1 MHHYSDTN
9 ASATVPVQEEQDTL
23 VRSGPA
29 SGGNNFTHP
38 DIYPVI
44 LQTMTAGISSGI
56 SPLQFMD
63 CIQVGNR
70 QLGNR
75 AFVRWVGELRSREQ
89 DPGIQQVAGSG
100 LQEPGRSLTRQ
111 APLQLMSKRKK
122 KKGEPVVVETSGE
135 TSEATPEA
143 PSGPGA
149 QAELQAPLPQEG
161 PKETAEPGEKKKKK
175 KSRVQVA
182 LNTLRAEGVEAFKR
196 YIEEEITVVDS
207 LCNMRDRINRAE
219 NLRRIK
225 EAALGVVE
233 ERIRALDPGAGLATP
248 EEVGPGL
255 GQVAEK
261 AAVAPLKTALS
272 PKEKALFGCCYTGDV
287 GIVRRLLRFGKV
299 DVNMA
304 TGVGT
309 LLCVAA
315 FKGHASIVRELLP
328 IPGIDVNLAQQAG
341 TTPLYFAAQERH
353 LETVK
358 LLLTARGINVNL
370 AEINGNT
377 PLCVAAQSGHE
388 EIVRLLLAVPG
399 IKIDVQPENGATSLY
414 CAAQD
419 NFLGIVQL
427 FLKRGADVN
436 LTLNDGTSPLCAA
449 ANQGNVE
456 VVRLLLQAPAIQVNK
471 AARNGVTALG
481 VASTRGYKEI
491 VRLLL
496 DKQADPNITNELG
509 LSPLHV
515 ACVRGYTGIVE
526 MLLNVQADMDAE
538 VIVRETQKYTPY
550 GLAQLGGHRGI
561 MSLLERRRREKAEQL
576 PRIESLSPCLRPAE
590 PAPLLT
596 TAGAGSA
603 KAGGQV
609 LADQPGQIAPST
621 SLPPEPVLLPASQPT
636 AQPGNVPL
644 IPPIA
649 PASQVT
655 DTMEPAYTALPTAM
669 SEPSSSARPDKQL
682 QATKTPSPLDTA
694 KDELIREILRKLDQ
708 DNLESLEGI
717 RLMVEVR
724 ATDSIDSLCGLYNRL
739 AGIERQKER
748 ARRRKVRHKPPSIG
762 AKAMPPDTVPTFA
775 LGQKR
780 NLSAEAVEGEIKR
793 HLSQSNHRFVSQ
805 AVNDMEFGRG
815 KPTTGYPGMWHVSA
829 GISGVGSCSVF
840 FYADKETRVI
850 RIVGI
855 GHHAGR
861 AAYQLDYAVGE
872 LGDSGRV
879 LSIDKR

>member
-1 MHHYSDTN
+1 MSYIQYHSDADNTAAWMERTGQDIGVGVDPSR
-9 ASATVPVQEEQDTL
+9 ASLPPWRDKSDGQSL
-23 VRSGPA
+23 S
-29 SGGNNFTHP
+29 
-38 DIYPVI
+38 
-44 LQTMTAGISSGI
+44 LQTMAAGIQGGI
-56 SPLQFMD
+56 PLLQFSD
-63 CIQVGNR
+63 SIRSGNR
-70 QLGNR
+70 HMGNR
-75 AFVRWVGELRSREQ
+75 AFLHWVGELYAAGRGGETHA
-89 DPGIQQVAGSG
+89 VAAQG
-100 LQEPGRSLTRQ
+100 LQYPGSPLTYH
-111 APLQLMSKRKK
+111 APLQLMPKK
-122 KKGEPVVVETSGE
+122 KQRQEGSSAEGVSEGV
-135 TSEATPEA
+135 SEATPEA
-143 PSGPGA
+143 PPGPGV
-149 QAELQAPLPQEG
+149 QAEVQAPLPQEG
-161 PKETAEPGEKKKKK
+161 LKETAKPGEKKKKK

-182 LNTLRAEGVEAFKR
+182 LNTLRAEGLDEFKC
-196 YIEEEITVVDS
+196 YIEANISERE
-207 LCNMRDRINRAE
+207 L
-219 NLRRIK
+219 LRT
-225 EAALGVVE
+225 LT
-233 ERIRALDPGAGLATP
+233 ERISRAQDLGDRKDPALRAVEGRIGELDPESVPAVP
-248 EEVGPGL
+248 
-255 GQVAEK
+255 Q
-261 AAVAPLKTALS
+261 AAVARPRQVVEKAVVAPSKTALS
-272 PKEKALFGCCYTGDV
+272 PKEKALFECCYTGDV

-309 LLCVAA
+309 PLCVAA
-315 FKGHASIVRELLP
+315 FKGHASIVRELLS
-328 IPGIDVNLAQQAG
+328 IPGIDVNLAQQTG

-353 LETVK
+353 LGTVK

-377 PLCVAAQSGHE
+377 PLCVAAQLGHE

-481 VASTRGYKEI
+481 IASTRGYKEI

-496 DKQADPNITNELG
+496 DKQADPNITNDFG
-509 LSPLHV
+509 LSPLNV
-515 ACVRGYTGIVE
+515 ACVRGNTGIVE

-561 MSLLERRRREKAEQL
+561 MSLLERRRREKA
-576 PRIESLSPCLRPAE
+576 
-590 PAPLLT
+590 
-596 TAGAGSA
+596 
-603 KAGGQV
+603 
-609 LADQPGQIAPST
+609 DQPGQIAPST
-621 SLPPEPVLLPASQPT
+621 SLPPEPVPLPASQPT

-644 IPPIA
+644 TPPIA

-655 DTMEPAYTALPTAM
+655 DTMEPAYTAPATAM
-669 SEPSSSARPDKQL
+669 SEPSSSTRPDKQPR
-682 QATKTPSPLDTA
+682 ATETRSPLDTA
-694 KDELIREILRKLDQ
+694 KDELIQEILRKLDQ

-724 ATDSIDSLCGLYNRL
+724 ATDSIDRLCGLYNRL

-748 ARRRKVRHKPPSIG
+748 ARRRKARHKAPSIG
-762 AKAMPPDTVPTFA
+762 VKAMPPDTVPTFA
-775 LGQKR
+775 LGQKL

-793 HLSQSNHRFVSQ
+793 HLSQAHHRFISQ

-815 KPTTGYPGMWHVSA
+815 KPTAGYPGLWHASA

-840 FYADKETRVI
+840 YYINEETREI

-861 AAYQLDYAVGE
+861 AVYRLDYAAEG
-872 LGDSGRV
+872 LGGSGRI
-879 LSIDKR
+879 LRIA

>member
-1 MHHYSDTN
+1 MERTGQDIGVGVDPSRASLPPWRDKSDGQ
-9 ASATVPVQEEQDTL
+9 SL
-23 VRSGPA
+23 S
-29 SGGNNFTHP
+29 
-38 DIYPVI
+38 
-44 LQTMTAGISSGI
+44 LQTMAAGIQGGI
-56 SPLQFMD
+56 PLLQFSD
-63 CIQVGNR
+63 SIRSGNR
-70 QLGNR
+70 HMGNR
-75 AFVRWVGELRSREQ
+75 AFLHWVGELYAAGRGRETHA
-89 DPGIQQVAGSG
+89 VAAQG
-100 LQEPGRSLTRQ
+100 LQYPGSPLTYH
-111 APLQLMSKRKK
+111 APLQLMPKK
-122 KKGEPVVVETSGE
+122 KKRQEGSSAEGVSEGV
-135 TSEATPEA
+135 SEATPEA
-143 PSGPGA
+143 PPGPGV
-149 QAELQAPLPQEG
+149 QAEAQAPLPQEG
-161 PKETAEPGEKKKKK
+161 LKETAKPGEKKKKK

-182 LNTLRAEGVEAFKR
+182 LNTLRAEGLDEFKC
-196 YIEEEITVVDS
+196 YIEANISERE
-207 LCNMRDRINRAE
+207 L
-219 NLRRIK
+219 LRT
-225 EAALGVVE
+225 LT
-233 ERIRALDPGAGLATP
+233 ERISRAQDLGDRKDPALRAVEGSIGEPDP
-248 EEVGPGL
+248 ESVPAVP
-255 GQVAEK
+255 Q
-261 AAVAPLKTALS
+261 AAVARPRQVVEKAVVAPSKTALS
-272 PKEKALFGCCYTGDV
+272 PKEKALFEFCYTGDV

-309 LLCVAA
+309 PLCVAA
-315 FKGHASIVRELLP
+315 FKGHASIVRELLS
-328 IPGIDVNLAQQAG
+328 IPGIDVNLAQQTG

-353 LETVK
+353 LGTVK

-377 PLCVAAQSGHE
+377 PLCVAAQLGHE

-481 VASTRGYKEI
+481 IASTRGYKEI

-496 DKQADPNITNELG
+496 DKQADPNITNDFG

-515 ACVRGYTGIVE
+515 ACVRGNTGIVE

-596 TAGAGSA
+596 TCRARPCESRGAGSA

-621 SLPPEPVLLPASQPT
+621 SLPPEPVPLPASQPT

-644 IPPIA
+644 TPPIA

-655 DTMEPAYTALPTAM
+655 DTMEPAYTAPATAM
-669 SEPSSSARPDKQL
+669 SEPSSSTRLDKQPR
-682 QATKTPSPLDTA
+682 ATETRSPLDTA
-694 KDELIREILRKLDQ
+694 KDELIQEILRKLDQ

-724 ATDSIDSLCGLYNRL
+724 ATDSIDRLCGLYNRL

-748 ARRRKVRHKPPSIG
+748 ARRRKARHKAPSIG
-762 AKAMPPDTVPTFA
+762 VKDMPPDTVPTFA
-775 LGQKR
+775 LGQKL

-793 HLSQSNHRFVSQ
+793 HQSQSNHRFVSQ

-815 KPTTGYPGMWHVSA
+815 KPTTGYPGLWHASA

-840 FYADKETRVI
+840 YDINEETREI

-861 AAYQLDYAVGE
+861 AVYRLDYAAEG
-872 LGDSGRV
+872 LGGSGRI
-879 LSIDKR
+879 LRIA

>member
-1 MHHYSDTN
+1 MGHPSCYSDMHS
-9 ASATVPVQEEQDTL
+9 SAAAMEQAGQVAEVGSDNTLTGHSGGGTVWGD
-23 VRSGPA
+23 GPA
-29 SGGNNFTHP
+29 GAAS
-38 DIYPVI
+38 
-44 LQTMTAGISSGI
+44 LQTVAAGMLGGVC
-56 SPLQFMD
+56 PQQFMD
-63 CIQVGNR
+63 SINTGSG

-75 AFVRWVGELRSREQ
+75 AFLHWVGELYAAGRGGETHA
-89 DPGIQQVAGSG
+89 VAAQG
-100 LQEPGRSLTRQ
+100 LQYPGSPLTYH
-111 APLQLMSKRKK
+111 APLQLMPKK
-122 KKGEPVVVETSGE
+122 KQRQEGSSAEGVSEGV
-135 TSEATPEA
+135 SEATPEA
-143 PSGPGA
+143 PPGPGV
-149 QAELQAPLPQEG
+149 QAEAQAPLPQEG
-161 PKETAEPGEKKKKK
+161 LKETAKPGEKKKKK

-182 LNTLRAEGVEAFKR
+182 LNTLRAEGLDEFKC
-196 YIEEEITVVDS
+196 YIEANISERELLRTLTERISRAQD
-207 LCNMRDRINRAE
+207 LGDRKAPALRAVE
-219 NLRRIK
+219 GSIG
-225 EAALGVVE
+225 EPDPESVPAVPQAAIARPRLVVE
-233 ERIRALDPGAGLATP
+233 
-248 EEVGPGL
+248 
-255 GQVAEK
+255 K
-261 AAVAPLKTALS
+261 AVVAPLKTALS
-272 PKEKALFGCCYTGDV
+272 AKEKALFECCYTGDV

-309 LLCVAA
+309 PLCVAA
-315 FKGHASIVRELLP
+315 FKGHASIVRELLS
-328 IPGIDVNLAQQAG
+328 IPGIDVNLAQQTG

-353 LETVK
+353 LGTVE

-377 PLCVAAQSGHE
+377 PLCIAAQLGHE

-414 CAAQD
+414 CAAQN

-449 ANQGNVE
+449 ANQGNIE

-481 VASTRGYKEI
+481 IASTRGYKEI

-496 DKQADPNITNELG
+496 EKQADPNITNELG

-515 ACVRGYTGIVE
+515 ACVRGNTGIVE

-550 GLAQLGGHRGI
+550 GLARLGGHRGI
-561 MSLLERRRREKAEQL
+561 MSLLERRRREKTEQL
-576 PRIESLSPCLRPAE
+576 PRIESLSPCIRPAE
-590 PAPLLT
+590 PAP
-596 TAGAGSA
+596 A

-621 SLPPEPVLLPASQPT
+621 SLPPEPVPLPASQPT

-644 IPPIA
+644 TPPIA

-655 DTMEPAYTALPTAM
+655 DTMEPAYTAPPTAM
-669 SEPSSSARPDKQL
+669 SEPSSSARPDKQPR
-682 QATKTPSPLDTA
+682 ATETRSPLDTA
-694 KDELIREILRKLDQ
+694 KDELIQEILRKLDQ

-724 ATDSIDSLCGLYNRL
+724 ATDSIDRLCGLYNRL

-748 ARRRKVRHKPPSIG
+748 ARRRKARHKAPSIG
-762 AKAMPPDTVPTFA
+762 VKAMPPDTVPTFA
-775 LGQKR
+775 LGQKL

-793 HLSQSNHRFVSQ
+793 HQSQSNHRFVSQ

-815 KPTTGYPGMWHVSA
+815 KPTTGYPGLWHASA

-840 FYADKETRVI
+840 YDINEETREI

-861 AAYQLDYAVGE
+861 AVYRLDYAAEG
-872 LGDSGRV
+872 LGGSGRI
-879 LSIDKR
+879 LRIA

>member
-1 MHHYSDTN
+1 MEQTEQAAEVVHGHTPTGHNVQSTAWGDSAAGTKDN
-9 ASATVPVQEEQDTL
+9 AAP
-23 VRSGPA
+23 
-29 SGGNNFTHP
+29 
-38 DIYPVI
+38 
-44 LQTMTAGISSGI
+44 LQTVAAGIRSVI
-56 SPLQFMD
+56 SPLQFMAGID
-63 CIQVGNR
+63 AASE

-75 AFVRWVGELRSREQ
+75 AFLHWVGKLHATGRGRDTHTVAARGSQ
-89 DPGIQQVAGSG
+89 DPG
-100 LQEPGRSLTRQ
+100 LSLPRL
-111 APLQLMSKRKK
+111 APLQFMPKKKK

-135 TSEATPEA
+135 ISEATPEATPEA
-143 PSGPGA
+143 PSGRGA
-149 QAELQAPLPQEG
+149 QAESEVPLPQEG
-161 PKETAEPGEKKKKK
+161 HREVNMPGEKKKKK

-219 NLRRIK
+219 DLGRIK

-233 ERIRALDPGAGLATP
+233 ERIRTLDPGAGLATS

-255 GQVAEK
+255 GQIAEK
-261 AAVAPLKTALS
+261 AAVAPLKTVLS
-272 PKEKALFGCCYTGDV
+272 PKEKTLFDFCYRGDV

-315 FKGHASIVRELLP
+315 YKGHASIVRELLS
-328 IPGIDVNLAQQAG
+328 IPGIDVNLAQQTG

-353 LETVK
+353 LGTVK

-377 PLCVAAQSGHE
+377 PLCIAAQLGHE

-496 DKQADPNITNELG
+496 EKQADPNITNELG

-538 VIVRETQKYTPY
+538 VIVRETQNYTPY

-561 MSLLERRRREKAEQL
+561 MSLLERRRREQAEQL
-576 PRIESLSPCLRPAE
+576 PRIESLSPCLRPQ
-590 PAPLLT
+590 
-596 TAGAGSA
+596 
-603 KAGGQV
+603 GQV

-621 SLPPEPVLLPASQPT
+621 SLPPEPVPLPATQPT
-636 AQPGNVPL
+636 TQPGNVPL
-644 IPPIA
+644 TPPIA

-655 DTMEPAYTALPTAM
+655 DTMEPAYTAPPTAM
-669 SEPSSSARPDKQL
+669 SEPSSSARPDKQPR
-682 QATKTPSPLDTA
+682 ATETRSPLDTA

-717 RLMVEVR
+717 RLMVEAR

-780 NLSAEAVEGEIKR
+780 NLSAEAVEGEIER
-793 HLSQSNHRFVSQ
+793 YLSQSNHRFVSQ

-815 KPTTGYPGMWHVSA
+815 KSTTGYPGMWHVSA

-840 FYADKETRVI
+840 FYADEETQVI

-855 GHHAGR
+855 GHHADR
-861 AAYQLDYAVGE
+861 ATYQLDYAAGE

-879 LSIDKR
+879 LKLS

>member
-1 MHHYSDTN
+1 MSYIQYHSDTDN
-9 ASATVPVQEEQDTL
+9 TAACMERTGQDIGVGVDTSRASLPPWRDKSDGQSL
-23 VRSGPA
+23 S
-29 SGGNNFTHP
+29 
-38 DIYPVI
+38 
-44 LQTMTAGISSGI
+44 LQTMAAGIQGGI
-56 SPLQFMD
+56 PLLQFSD
-63 CIQVGNR
+63 NIRSGNR
-70 QLGNR
+70 HMGNR
-75 AFVRWVGELRSREQ
+75 SLMYWVGELYAGRQ
-89 DPGIQQVAGSG
+89 DTNPRGPAAQGVQYPVPP
-100 LQEPGRSLTRQ
+100 QTHPV
-111 APLQLMSKRKK
+111 PLQLMPKKHKK
-122 KKGEPVVVETSGE
+122 KVPVAEEPPKALPEAAPQASEEPVPEL
-135 TSEATPEA
+135 ATA
-143 PSGPGA
+143 
-149 QAELQAPLPQEG
+149 LPQAQSGGAVVPE
-161 PKETAEPGEKKKKK
+161 EKKKKK

-182 LNTLRAEGVEAFKR
+182 LNALRSGKEVEEGVEAFRR
-196 YIEEEITVVDS
+196 YVEAEIGETALLHTLVE
-207 LCNMRDRINRAE
+207 RINRAQD
-219 NLRRIK
+219 LGDK
-225 EAALGVVE
+225 KDAALRAVE
-233 ERIRALDPGAGLATP
+233 GRIGEPDPESVPAVP
-248 EEVGPGL
+248 
-255 GQVAEK
+255 Q
-261 AAVAPLKTALS
+261 AAVARPRQVVEKAVVAPSKTALS
-272 PKEKALFGCCYTGDV
+272 PKEKALFECCYTGDV

-309 LLCVAA
+309 PLCVAA
-315 FKGHASIVRELLP
+315 FKGYASIVRELLS
-328 IPGIDVNLAQQAG
+328 IPGIDVNLAQQTG

-353 LETVK
+353 LGTVK

-377 PLCVAAQSGHE
+377 PLCVAAQLGHE

-481 VASTRGYKEI
+481 IASTRGYKEI

-496 DKQADPNITNELG
+496 EKQADPNITNDFG

-515 ACVRGYTGIVE
+515 ACVRGYKGIVE
-526 MLLNVQADMDAE
+526 MLLNVQADMDAQ

-550 GLAQLGGHRGI
+550 GLAQLGGQRGI
-561 MSLLERRRREKAEQL
+561 MSLLERRRREK
-576 PRIESLSPCLRPAE
+576 
-590 PAPLLT
+590 
-596 TAGAGSA
+596 
-603 KAGGQV
+603 
-609 LADQPGQIAPST
+609 ADQPGQIAPST
-621 SLPPEPVLLPASQPT
+621 SLPPEPVPLPASQPT

-644 IPPIA
+644 TPPIA

-655 DTMEPAYTALPTAM
+655 DTMEPTYTAPSTAM
-669 SEPSSSARPDKQL
+669 SEPSSSARPDKQPR
-682 QATKTPSPLDTA
+682 ATETRSPLDTA
-694 KDELIREILRKLDQ
+694 KDELIQEILRKLDQ

-724 ATDSIDSLCGLYNRL
+724 ATDSIDRLCGLYNRL

-748 ARRRKVRHKPPSIG
+748 ARRRKARHKAPSIG
-762 AKAMPPDTVPTFA
+762 VKAMPPDTVPTFA
-775 LGQKR
+775 LGQKL
-780 NLSAEAVEGEIKR
+780 NLSAEAVEDEIRR
-793 HLSQSNHRFVSQ
+793 HLSQAHHRFVSQ

-815 KPTTGYPGMWHVSA
+815 KPTAGYPGLWHASA

-840 FYADKETRVI
+840 YYINEETREI

-861 AAYQLDYAVGE
+861 AVYRLDYAAEG
-872 LGDSGRV
+872 LGGSGRI
-879 LSIDKR
+879 LRIA